1 VIRNTNV
8 KPRRRAYSSDLR
20 DEQAEATRTR
30 ILDALVRTMANGV
43 AGLSIPAVAR
53 EAGVSVPTVYR
64 HFGSKNGLLGALGMH
79 VGARAGL
86 VPETLPQTMDTFEPM
101 VRELFGNLAG
111 MDDTLRAV
119 SASELGREARRA
131 AMPER
136 LGLVRDVVDRLAPD
150 VPDADRDRLARL
162 VVILLSTPAFQ
173 AYRDYLGLGPDASA
187 ELVAWAFTTLVE
199 GARLQPRSA
208 GRGAR

>member
-1 VIRNTNV
+1 MIRNTNV
-8 KPRRRAYSSDLR
+8 KPRRRAYVSELR

-30 ILDALVRTMANGV
+30 ILEALVRTMADGV
-43 AGLSIPAVAR
+43 AALSIPAVAR

-64 HFGSKNGLLGALGMH
+64 HFGSKRGLLGALGMH

-86 VPETLPQTMDTFEPM
+86 VPETFPESIEGFEPM
-101 VRELFGNLAG
+101 VRELFRNLAG
-111 MDDTLRAV
+111 MDETLRAV

-131 AMPER
+131 AMPKR

-150 VPDADRDRLARL
+150 VPDADRDRMARL
-162 VVILLSTPAFQ
+162 VLILMSTPAFQ

-187 ELVAWAFTTLVE
+187 KLVAWAFATMVE
-199 GARLQPRSA
+199 GARRPPARR
-208 GRGAR
+208 RGAR

>member
-1 VIRNTNV
+1 MIRNTNV
-8 KPRRRAYSSDLR
+8 KSPRRAYSSELR
-20 DEQAEATRTR
+20 DGQAEATRTR
-30 ILDALVRTMANGV
+30 ILEALVRTMANGV
-43 AGLSIPAVAR
+43 ADLSIPAVAR

-64 HFGSKNGLLGALGMH
+64 HFGSKSGLLGALGMH

-86 VPETLPQTMDTFEPM
+86 VPERFPETIDEFEPM
-101 VRELFGNLAG
+101 VRELFRNLSR

-150 VPDADRDRLARL
+150 VPDADRERLARL
-162 VVILLSTPAFQ
+162 VLILMSTPAFQ
-173 AYRDYLGLGPDASA
+173 SYKDYLGLGPDASA
-187 ELVAWAFTTLVE
+187 KLVGWAFGTLVD
-199 GARLQPRSA
+199 GARRPQA
-208 GRGAR
+208 GRRATR